1 MCSPIWPFSDIYVE
15 AEQPKKR
22 KNNGEYF
29 WDPVIKGWVKLT
41 GVTVSATISSI

>member
-1 MCSPIWPFSDIYVE
+1 MCAPGWPCDDVYVE
-15 AEQPKKR
+15 APPKKK

-41 GVTVSATISSI
+41 GVAVSATISST